1 MKGGR
6 RPIVGVMGSGVEPW
20 QLYAWPLG
28 RWLASAGV
36 HLLTG
41 GGRGVMA
48 AVCQSYRAGT
58 QQMAADAHGLSLG
71 LLPVVGPDRLE
82 PPPGYPNAWIDAP
95 VVVPLEAFD
104 PARPDVVNRNWAN
117 VLTADVVI
125 ALPGG
130 VGTRNEIAL
139 AQRFAKPLALFGP
152 LEQFEGLHSGIP
164 HFENLE
170 GLTAWLE
177 RQLQACA

>member
-20 QLYAWPLG
+20 QSYAWPLG

-48 AVCQSYRAGT
+48 AVCQSYRAGA
-58 QQMAADAHGLSLG
+58 QQLAAGAHGLSIG

-82 PPPGYPNAWIDAP
+82 PPPGYPNAWVDVP

-104 PARPDVVNRNWAN
+104 PERGEAASRNWAN
-117 VLTADVVI
+117 VLTADVVV

-130 VGTRNEIAL
+130 AGTRNEIAL
-139 AQRFAKPLALFGP
+139 ARRFAKPLALFGP
-152 LEQFEGLHSGIP
+152 LEQFEGLASEIP
-164 HFENLE
+164 HFETME

-177 RQLQACA
+177 KRLEACS